1 MQPTPAR
8 RYAASM
14 YFVRPPL
21 RTRDTPF
28 PGRRIARCE
37 ERLRVTLQLVFDRG
51 GFGVTR
57 DISPSG
63 VFFHTAES
71 MHVGD
76 EVRFTVRFAS
86 HDGRQHWLLLCDAQI
101 LRVEAGDGMNG
112 VAAHIL
118 DSRLRKG

>member
-1 MQPTPAR
+1 
-8 RYAASM
+8 M
-14 YFVRPPL
+14 YFLRPPPRL
-21 RTRDTPF
+21 QQEPF
-28 PGRRIARCE
+28 PGRRIQRCE

-63 VFFHTAES
+63 VFFHTAEP
-71 MHVGD
+71 MQVGD

-86 HDGRQHWLLLCDAQI
+86 HDGRQHWLLLCHAQI

-118 DSRLRKG
+118 DSRLRKS